1 MSIPTYLVRAVN
13 RLRHYMKAIGY
24 KVVQAAEWGLP
35 KDRLDLTGDRDLEWA
50 WVAAQIPEK
59 PGRVLDLGPSGSL
72 TPLVPAFK
80 EGEVIGL
87 DLSLFPVP
95 FSAPGLS
102 YVAGDILH
110 GGLPEGQFDTIINCS
125 TTEHIGLSGRY
136 GSTEDPDGDLK
147 AMALMRERLS
157 GPTAPMV
164 FTIPVGRDSVQRPYH
179 RIYGPKRLPQV
190 LDGFTVHKQRFYA
203 KLQGRNVWQPVT
215 KDVALEVEGSA
226 SFYALGLFVLL
237 RP

>member
-1 MSIPTYLVRAVN
+1 
-13 RLRHYMKAIGY
+13 MKAIGY
-24 KVVQAAEWGLP
+24 KVVRAAEWGLP
-35 KDRLDLTGDRDLEWA
+35 VDRLDLTGDRDLEWA
-50 WVAAQIPEK
+50 WVASQIPEK

-87 DLSLFPVP
+87 DLSPFPVP

-102 YVAGDILH
+102 YVAGDILQ
-110 GGLPEGQFDTIINCS
+110 GDLPEGQFDTIINCS

-136 GSTEDPDGDLK
+136 GSKEDPDGDLK
-147 AMALMRERLS
+147 AMALMRARLS
-157 GPTAPMV
+157 GPAAPMV

-179 RIYGPKRLPQV
+179 RIYGQKRLPQV
-190 LDGFTVHKQRFYA
+190 LDGFSVQKQRFYA
-203 KLQGRNVWQPVT
+203 KLPGRNVWQPVT
-215 KDVALEVEGSA
+215 KDIALDVDGSA